1 MNRIYEEVI
10 SEILVEADREY
21 AEYQRLFKKF
31 HGEVD
36 MEAKRIY
43 DMKVSLCE
51 EFRKR
56 ILTKESR
63 EIR

>member
-1 MNRIYEEVI
+1 MSKAHDEVI
-10 SEILVEADREY
+10 SEILVELDKEY

-56 ILTKESR
+56 ISAKEGR
-63 EIR
+63 ETR